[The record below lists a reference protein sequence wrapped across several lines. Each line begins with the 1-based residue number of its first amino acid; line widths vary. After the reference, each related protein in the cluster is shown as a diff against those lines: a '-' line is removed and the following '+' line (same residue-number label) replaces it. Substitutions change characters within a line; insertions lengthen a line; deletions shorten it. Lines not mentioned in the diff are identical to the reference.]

1 MEEGLGGISKVS
13 FRGKSRNMGELK
25 NEIIKSQ
32 ISLVNMVVSRE
43 DDKQSMQGS
52 GQFLTLALTLG
63 RNYDGPVNENVEI
76 CVEFL

>member
-1 MEEGLGGISKVS
+1 
-13 FRGKSRNMGELK
+13 MGEVK

-32 ISLVNMVVSRE
+32 VSLVNMVVSRE

-52 GQFLTLALTLG
+52 GQFLTLAPTLG